1 MENQFLEGMPT
12 MELGIVKK
20 LNVHAFLVNPPN
32 PKGGYRI
39 GEELQ
44 YSVQF
49 NIEHKPN
56 WIQRFFMR
64 KFFGLYWFD
73 KEE

>member
-1 MENQFLEGMPT
+1 MEEKFLKDVPLTDVNMS
-12 MELGIVKK
+12 VAK
-20 LNVHAFLVNPPN
+20 VHAFLVNPPN

-39 GEELQ
+39 GEKLE

>member
-1 MENQFLEGMPT
+1 MEEKFLKDVPLTDVNMSDA
-12 MELGIVKK
+12 K
-20 LNVHAFLVNPPN
+20 VHALLVSPPN

-39 GEELQ
+39 GEKLE

-73 KEE
+73 KGE